1 MAVEPETQA
10 QLAAAYAQ
18 QPKPESQED
27 LATAYANQ
35 PNSGLAPAAGGPAS
49 QPMQKS
55 NVGIALGSEN
65 EGIANPQQPAEQFA
79 LQNPAQQ
86 GKLATASVIGAA
98 GAALPVAA
106 SFAAP
111 MVEHISG
118 QILEHGAELAT
129 KYPNFVKLA
138 GKLVPGLELSALGAL
153 TYAYEHFKK

>member
-27 LATAYANQ
+27 LATAYAQQ

-49 QPMQKS
+49 QPVMQKS

-79 LQNPAQQ
+79 LQNPDQQ
-86 GKLATASVIGAA
+86 GKLAGAA
-98 GAALPVAA
+98 AVGASGALVGYAPEIAA
-106 SFAAP
+106 AVVRHIYEPGAILKFPFGRA
-111 MVEHISG
+111 VEYYMFGKLGLSKGAIG
-118 QILEHGAELAT
+118 QIASHI
-129 KYPNFVKLA
+129 PVK
-138 GKLVPGLELSALGAL
+138 
-153 TYAYEHFKK
+153 